1 MKNNRNFTKFTLPCL
16 TSIIEA
22 LEYFQDFESQV
33 RATAIALYAAEL
45 GISNLHLYAISHY
58 AGLLGGV

>member
-1 MKNNRNFTKFTLPCL
+1 MKKIKIPCL

-22 LEYFQDFESQV
+22 LEYFQNFESKV
-33 RATAIALYAAEL
+33 RASAIALYAAEL
-45 GISNLHLYAISHY
+45 GINKLHFYAIAHH

>member
-1 MKNNRNFTKFTLPCL
+1 MKKIKLPCL

-22 LEYFQDFESQV
+22 LEYFQDFESKV

-45 GISNLHLYAISHY
+45 DISKLHLYAIAHQ

>member
-1 MKNNRNFTKFTLPCL
+1 MKKSKIPCL

-22 LEYFQDFESQV
+22 LEYFQNFESKV
-33 RATAIALYAAEL
+33 RASAIALYAAEL
-45 GISNLHLYAISHY
+45 GINKLHFYAIAHH